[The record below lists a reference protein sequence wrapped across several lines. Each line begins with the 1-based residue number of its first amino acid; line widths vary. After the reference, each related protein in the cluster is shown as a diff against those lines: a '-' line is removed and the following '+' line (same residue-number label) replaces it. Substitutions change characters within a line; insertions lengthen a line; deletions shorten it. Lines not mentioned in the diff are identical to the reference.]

1 MIEAVDDVPAYIIRL
16 RKRHNCEV
24 KLVSIPEFLGR
35 VIASWLPLESLLI
48 GVPHYGHFYIL
59 A

>member
-1 MIEAVDDVPAYIIRL
+1 VILTVDDVPADIIRL
-16 RKRHNCEV
+16 RKRNNREV
-24 KLVSIPEFLGR
+24 KLASIPEFTGR

-48 GVPHYGHFYIL
+48 GVPHEGHFYIL